1 MPLII
6 PTKITL
12 FFFVLFIQASFQY
25 TKFFENFLYYTI
37 YFLPRQCNICELSDS
52 MTFFVWLCNQART
65 YPALFPPHAALRAAK
80 QAGKKRSPAPSFA
93 LVRGKKGVG
102 KMPQH
107 QNRAWCWI
115 KIFAYPRFRRF
126 FLRRNFSCQQS

>member
-1 MPLII
+1 MPRR
-6 PTKITL
+6 
-12 FFFVLFIQASFQY
+12 Q
-25 TKFFENFLYYTI
+25 KFFSNK
-37 YFLPRQCNICELSDS
+37 P
-52 MTFFVWLCNQART
+52 
-65 YPALFPPHAALRAAK
+65 K

-115 KIFAYPRFRRF
+115 KIFKADTPPKTT
-126 FLRRNFSCQQS
+126 S